1 MTVLLSTHDIQ
12 VVDTFAFH
20 KKVARLCDA
29 TEHSVRC
36 RWPTSFETSE
46 PTVTNQLVDR
56 FYGKLPEVSLA
67 SVDPE
72 FLLDNKRIEKCLCAR
87 LAVDSYHLYVRRVL
101 SSQNILSLKS
111 TAPMYLLYSFTVG
124 VHGTSRYLLWL

>member
-1 MTVLLSTHDIQ
+1 MF
-12 VVDTFAFH
+12 DTFAFH

-56 FYGKLPEVSLA
+56 FYGKLLEVSLA

-87 LAVDSYHLYVRRVL
+87 LVCATRLVKSKHLVVEVDCSHVFVVFLHSGCTWHV
-101 SSQNILSLKS
+101 
-111 TAPMYLLYSFTVG
+111 
-124 VHGTSRYLLWL
+124 